1 MGVEK
6 KAQSIIDHFFDIG
19 ARVGKKDFD
28 YIYSVLVEEYSQG
41 FADGERR
48 TKPKPK
54 TTKLITTDPIDRELS
69 LLLVKE
75 IEIQLPTFKTPN
87 MDVWAT
93 HINKMRILDNRTPQQ
108 IEFIIK
114 WCQNDS
120 FWQGNILSTKKL
132 REKFDTLTAQAKRNQ
147 VNVVDIS
154 DL

>member
-1 MGVEK
+1 MGVKNWEVEFEK
-6 KAQSIIDHFFDIG
+6 KFVCNFEGQPDREAIDLW
-19 ARVGKKDFD
+19 GKEKVDELKQFIRD
-28 YIYSVLVEEYSQG
+28 LL
-41 FADGERR
+41 
-48 TKPKPK
+48 PKPK

-93 HINKMRILDNRTPQQ
+93 HINKMRRLDNRTPQQ

-114 WCQNDS
+114 WCQSDG

-154 DL
+154 NLK